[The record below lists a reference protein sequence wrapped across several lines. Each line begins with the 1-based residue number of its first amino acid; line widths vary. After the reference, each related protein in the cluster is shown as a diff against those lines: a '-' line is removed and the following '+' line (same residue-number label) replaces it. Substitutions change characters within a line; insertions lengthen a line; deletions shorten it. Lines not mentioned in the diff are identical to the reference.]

1 MYSRVWLNIWNTA
14 EYKIAYGA
22 YKRHYGA
29 RATAFAIE
37 CALYVLHSLSVSN
50 QVVFLLVSSYC

>member
-1 MYSRVWLNIWNTA
+1 MEHIE

-29 RATAFAIE
+29 RARATATAFVIE
-37 CALYVLHSLSVSN
+37 CALYVLYSLFVSN